1 MRHTDSLYYF
11 EDGYCGGCGLTD
23 RGLPCVAAE
32 CLFPTCGD
40 EDYDDGVTFFTYDD
54 DSTLATNYTDGR
66 TVFSGDA
73 DDLLTLSSQSVMT
86 SRSSRGSARYGSYR
100 RDGVGDRIT
109 KRLQTIDERN
119 TSKSLDM
126 EPVMTGLSCLS
137 ATTADQDDASAILMT
152 RIAPLPTVEEGS
164 EEVESAA
171 ISPMMR
177 RGETSAASES
187 GSGTTIPRSNTM
199 FSSRSAKSSKSS
211 KTEKTSSSVKSFPG
225 ALMVSKAGS
234 KLRSAKLPEAKLKQ
248 RMLALHMA
256 TMGIASPRFG
266 SPKQQKGATG
276 IIGANGGSVEVVD
289 LERRDDQA
297 DEQDAKVCIL
307 VRGQN
312 DERESFADFGGDTT
326 NSENGAMT
334 TVKTA
339 AGAMGS
345 ALNVLNVKKM
355 KARHDTVKR
364 ANAIEAEARKY
375 SDRKLCLKWAKSTC
389 IYSLGTFSL
398 TIYLSHRFD
407 RFSSTSLQLDSGTS
421 PSASMRNLFASRKES
436 FPRVTQKSPRH

>member
-1 MRHTDSLYYF
+1 
-11 EDGYCGGCGLTD
+11 
-23 RGLPCVAAE
+23 
-32 CLFPTCGD
+32 
-40 EDYDDGVTFFTYDD
+40 
-54 DSTLATNYTDGR
+54 
-66 TVFSGDA
+66 
-73 DDLLTLSSQSVMT
+73 MT

-119 TSKSLDM
+119 KSLDM
-126 EPVMTGLSCLS
+126 EPMTTGLSCLS

-164 EEVESAA
+164 EEGESAA

-177 RGETSAASES
+177 WGEASAASES

-199 FSSRSAKSSKSS
+199 FSSRSAKSSKST

-225 ALMVSKAGS
+225 ALMVAKAGS

-256 TMGIASPRFG
+256 TMGMASSRRG
-266 SPKQQKGATG
+266 SPKQQKGTTG

-289 LERRDDQA
+289 LDRRDDQA
-297 DEQDAKVCIL
+297 DEQDPSTAKISNL

-312 DERESFADFGGDTT
+312 DERESFADLGDDTT
-326 NSENGAMT
+326 TENGAMT

-345 ALNVLNVKKM
+345 ALTVLNVKKM

-375 SDRKLCLKWAKSTC
+375 SDRKLCLEWAKSTFVVG
-389 IYSLGTFSL
+389 ILSL
-398 TIYLSHRFD
+398 
-407 RFSSTSLQLDSGTS
+407 
-421 PSASMRNLFASRKES
+421 
-436 FPRVTQKSPRH
+436 